1 MKMKIRT
8 IVSGLSF
15 RIIGA
20 FILILILFGIISGMI
35 GYMRFTTSITESY
48 KEAAFRTADT
58 AVMYVNGDHLEEYL
72 ESGGKGEEYE
82 NALTGLNVLCQK
94 QNVTLIYVIAVD
106 VTDYNHFLSVFN
118 TVNENSGYTPWEVG
132 YERET
137 TNEEYRQIYIDIYEH
152 GLERGTIVRTNN
164 LHGLEAHITS
174 LIPVK
179 GSDGSVKGILCVQRP
194 MSELVRGR
202 NQYLHQVFFMTAVLA
217 ILVIF
222 FATVYLRKRFISPL
236 QMVSKET
243 ERFAKESSLSD
254 DGIEMIPDNIR
265 EIKILTDSIH
275 KMESDTVTHM
285 REITHIT
292 AEKERMETELSVA
305 AQIQSSMV
313 PKDFDAYSGYKEF
326 ELYASMTPAKEVGG
340 DFYDFFLV
348 DDAHLAL
355 VMADVSGKGV
365 PAALFMAKAK
375 TSIKTRAMMGGT
387 PAEILAD
394 VNEQMCEGNEAELF
408 VTVWLA
414 VIDIATGKGM
424 AANAGHEHPTLR
436 KEDGSF
442 ELIKYRHS
450 PAVAIMEGMRFR
462 EHEFMLEK
470 GDALFVYTD
479 GVTEATDVKDEL
491 FGEERLLHA
500 LNRKA
505 YVKPEEFL
513 FGVKEDIDAFVK
525 EAPQFDD
532 ITMLGFIY
540 HGRDE

>member
-1 MKMKIRT
+1 MKITIRK

-58 AVMYVNGDHLEEYL
+58 AVMYVNGDHIEEYL

-82 NALTGLNVLCQK
+82 NALASLNVLCQK

-137 TNEEYRQIYIDIYEH
+137 TNEEYRQIYIDIYEN

-179 GSDGSVKGILCVQRP
+179 GTDGSVKGILCVQRP

-202 NQYLHQVFFMTAVLA
+202 NQYLYQVFFMTAVLA

-222 FATVYLRKRFISPL
+222 FATIYLRKRFIRPL

-243 ERFAKESSLSD
+243 ERFARESSLSD

-305 AQIQSSMV
+305 ARIQSSMV
-313 PKDFDAYSGYKEF
+313 PKDFEAYSGYKEF
-326 ELYASMTPAKEVGG
+326 ELFNCNLYK
-340 DFYDFFLV
+340 
-348 DDAHLAL
+348 
-355 VMADVSGKGV
+355 
-365 PAALFMAKAK
+365 
-375 TSIKTRAMMGGT
+375 
-387 PAEILAD
+387 
-394 VNEQMCEGNEAELF
+394 
-408 VTVWLA
+408 
-414 VIDIATGKGM
+414 
-424 AANAGHEHPTLR
+424 
-436 KEDGSF
+436 
-442 ELIKYRHS
+442 
-450 PAVAIMEGMRFR
+450 
-462 EHEFMLEK
+462 
-470 GDALFVYTD
+470 
-479 GVTEATDVKDEL
+479 
-491 FGEERLLHA
+491 
-500 LNRKA
+500 
-505 YVKPEEFL
+505 
-513 FGVKEDIDAFVK
+513 
-525 EAPQFDD
+525 
-532 ITMLGFIY
+532 
-540 HGRDE
+540 